1 MQPNRET
8 IHVLGFAGSLRR
20 NSYNR
25 GLTRAARELAP
36 EGMQVEVFEL
46 DDIPLYNADVEK
58 EGYPDPVRAFHE
70 ALNRA
75 DALLIATPEYQHG
88 VPGVLKNAIDWA
100 SRPPGEAPI
109 LRTPVA
115 IMGATPGLWGTA
127 RAQTQLRQAMVYN
140 GCPMVLKP
148 EVLVSKA
155 GERFDD
161 EGRLTHEATRD
172 FIGQLLES
180 LADLTRRHADRD

>member
-1 MQPNRET
+1 MQGSSET

-20 NSYNR
+20 ASYNR
-25 GLTRAARELAP
+25 ALIRAARELAP
-36 EGMQVEVFEL
+36 DGMEVEVFEL
-46 DDIPLYNADVEK
+46 DDIPLYNADVEE
-58 EGYPDPVRAFHE
+58 EGYPEGVQAFHE

-75 DALLIATPEYQHG
+75 DAVLIATPEYQHG
-88 VPGVLKNAIDWA
+88 IPGVLKNAIDWA

-148 EVLVSKA
+148 EVLVSNA

-161 EGRLTHEATRD
+161 EGRLTHEPTRK

>member
-25 GLTRAARELAP
+25 GLIRAARELAP

-46 DDIPLYNADVEK
+46 DDIPLYSADVEK
-58 EGYPDPVRAFHE
+58 EGYPDPVRGFHE

-75 DALLIATPEYQHG
+75 DALIIATPEYQHG

-161 EGRLTHEATRD
+161 EGRLTHEATRK